1 MHVRG
6 SKLKVYCMCAQMLRR
21 VQLYMTSC
29 TEADQ
34 AALSMEFSRQEHW
47 SGLPSPS
54 PGDLSNPG
62 IESACP
68 KLADRFFTI
77 APPCFTDF
85 TVNLFLLKVNA
96 WMRDTSVFCFSVAH
110 EII

>member
-6 SKLKVYCMCAQMLRR
+6 SKLKVYRMCAQMLSR
-21 VQLYMTSC
+21 VQLYVTSW

-34 AALSMEFSRQEHW
+34 AALSMEFSRQEYW

-68 KLADRFFTI
+68 KLADRFFTTV
-77 APPCFTDF
+77 PPCFIDF
-85 TVNLFLLKVNA
+85 TVNLFLL
-96 WMRDTSVFCFSVAH
+96 
-110 EII
+110 EG